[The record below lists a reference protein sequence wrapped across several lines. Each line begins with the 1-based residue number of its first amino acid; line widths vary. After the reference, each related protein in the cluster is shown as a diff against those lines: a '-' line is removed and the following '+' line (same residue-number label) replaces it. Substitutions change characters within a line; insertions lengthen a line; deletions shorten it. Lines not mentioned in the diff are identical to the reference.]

1 VLIGLKLPSDEILD
15 LIDVEKTL
23 LLKKISGLGSDDK
36 KRIESIVDNVLVT
49 KDIEDVGYL
58 NSINRI
64 LYFIDVSFIKMIA
77 PKFIEEIL
85 AY

>member
-1 VLIGLKLPSDEILD
+1 MLIGLKLPSDEILD